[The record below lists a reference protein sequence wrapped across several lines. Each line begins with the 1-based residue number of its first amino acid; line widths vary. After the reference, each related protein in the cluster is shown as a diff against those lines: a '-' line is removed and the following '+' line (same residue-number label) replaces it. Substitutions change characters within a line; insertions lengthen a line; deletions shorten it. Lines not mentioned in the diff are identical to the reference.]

1 MATIA
6 RRAGQLKTMKSAKRE
21 PFVTLGKMS
30 SSDRLRDVFPAC
42 TKKDVQTLKLGDEC
56 ARKPRSTGQMLSHGC
71 FRRAIL
77 SSAICLAG
85 GISAVAQTHPASA
98 CSGPPPLE
106 AQLRSHPSD
115 DNYAALVAWFY
126 QNHEPECAAATI
138 RVGLKFVP
146 ESAHLHYLLGLNFYS
161 AGRSREAI
169 GPLEQAI
176 RMDPGALP
184 PYLLLGATLA
194 RLGRNREAIQ
204 QWQAAL
210 KCDPASKTAQ
220 DGLAKSL
227 MATGDF
233 DAAIQSLSSV
243 PRDENL
249 TLDLAIAYRKAG
261 MYVQAAGALS
271 DGLQSMPGS
280 DALTAA
286 LVSLDVDESHFE
298 AATLLA
304 EKIARA
310 KPNDI
315 EAQRIYLRT
324 LVITGNNDAAAPLGR
339 KLLALAPHD
348 ADLLNLTGLVEQ
360 KTGDLESARKHLEE
374 AVAISPNDYNPR
386 VNLGV
391 VLADLK
397 DAKGARKQFE
407 RAIELGTD
415 GPQVH
420 FELAKV
426 LRTLGETQGAQHQLE
441 IYQKRLK
448 EESDQAEAIS
458 KATEAAE
465 AVKSGD
471 NHKAADLYRAAC
483 AAQPQNPILA
493 YRLAMVLGNQGDVDG
508 ERAALQR
515 AVQAN
520 PRFAQAQYQLG
531 YMDFQAGNNAAAERE
546 FRATVEA
553 LPDNVQAWISLAATL
568 GAEAHFTEAR
578 AAIARVRELQ
588 PESTAARALSQKL
601 AEAQKQR

>member
-1 MATIA
+1 MLRG
-6 RRAGQLKTMKSAKRE
+6 RRTPERLQAAWEQKAG
-21 PFVTLGKMS
+21 F
-30 SSDRLRDVFPAC
+30 
-42 TKKDVQTLKLGDEC
+42 
-56 ARKPRSTGQMLSHGC
+56 PRSVLW
-71 FRRAIL
+71 I
-77 SSAICLAG
+77 AICIVGA
-85 GISAVAQTHPASA
+85 IPATAQIHPASA

-106 AQLRSHPSD
+106 AQLRSHPSEES
-115 DNYAALVAWFY
+115 YAALSDWFN
-126 QNHEPECAAATI
+126 QNHRPKCAADTI
-138 RVGLKFVP
+138 RAGLKLVP
-146 ESAHLHYLLGLNFYS
+146 GSARLHYLLGLNFYS
-161 AGRSREAI
+161 AGRNGEAVA
-169 GPLEQAI
+169 PLEQAI
-176 RMDPGALP
+176 RIDPGALP
-184 PYLLLGATLA
+184 PHLIMGATLA
-194 RLGRNREAIQ
+194 RLGRNRDAIQ

-210 KCDPASKTAQ
+210 KIDPDSKEAQ

-227 MATGDF
+227 IATGDF
-233 DAAIQSLSSV
+233 DAAIRSLSSV

-261 MYVQAAGALS
+261 MYDEAAQALS

-298 AATLLA
+298 AASLLA

-310 KPNDI
+310 KPEDM

-324 LVITGNNDAAAPLGR
+324 LIITGNNDAAAPLGR

-348 ADLLNLTGLVEQ
+348 ADLLNLNGLIEQ
-360 KTGDLESARKHLEE
+360 KAGDLESARKHLEE
-374 AVAISPNDYNPR
+374 AVAVSPNDYNPR

-397 DAKGARKQFE
+397 DANGARKQFE

-415 GPQVH
+415 EPQVH

-426 LRTLGETQGAQHQLE
+426 LRTLGDAQGAQQQLA

-448 EESDQAEAIS
+448 QESDQAEAVS
-458 KATEAAE
+458 EATEAAA

-471 NHKAADLYRAAC
+471 NQKAADLYRAAC
-483 AAQPQNPILA
+483 AAQPQNAMLS
-493 YRLAMVLGNQGDVDG
+493 YRLAMVLGDEGDLDG

-515 AVQAN
+515 AVQVN
-520 PRFAQAQYQLG
+520 PRLAQAQYQLG

-546 FRATVEA
+546 FRATVDA

-568 GAEAHFTEAR
+568 GAEAHFPEAR
-578 AAIARVRELQ
+578 AAIARARELQ
-588 PESTAARALSQKL
+588 PDNAAARALSQQL
-601 AEAQKQR
+601 AEAQHQR

>member
-1 MATIA
+1 MA
-6 RRAGQLKTMKSAKRE
+6 Q
-21 PFVTLGKMS
+21 V
-30 SSDRLRDVFPAC
+30 
-42 TKKDVQTLKLGDEC
+42 
-56 ARKPRSTGQMLSHGC
+56 
-71 FRRAIL
+71 
-77 SSAICLAG
+77 
-85 GISAVAQTHPASA
+85 HPASA

-106 AQLRSHPSD
+106 VRLRFHPSED
-115 DNYAALVAWFY
+115 SYAALVAWFN
-126 QNHEPECAAATI
+126 QNHQPECAAGTI
-138 RVGLKFVP
+138 RVGLKFAP
-146 ESAHLHYLLGLNFYS
+146 GSARLHYLLGQNLYA
-161 AGRSREAI
+161 AGRNREAI
-169 GPLEQAI
+169 VPLEQAI
-176 RMDPGALP
+176 RTDPGALP
-184 PYLLLGATLA
+184 PHLLLGATLA
-194 RLGRNREAIQ
+194 RLGRNRDAIQ

-210 KCDPASKTAQ
+210 KMDSASKAAQ
-220 DGLAKSL
+220 DGLATSL
-227 MATGDF
+227 IATGDF
-233 DAAIQSLSSV
+233 DAAIRSLSTV
-243 PRDENL
+243 PRDEKL

-261 MYVQAAGALS
+261 MYDKAAQELS
-271 DGLQSMPGS
+271 DGLQSTPWS

-310 KPNDI
+310 KPDDM

-324 LVITGNNDAAAPLGR
+324 LVITGNNEVAVPLGR
-339 KLLALAPHD
+339 KLLAQAPHD
-348 ADLLNLTGLVEQ
+348 SDLLNLNGLMEQ
-360 KTGDLESARKHLEE
+360 KAGDLESARKHLEE

-391 VLADLK
+391 VLADLR
-397 DAKGARKQFE
+397 DATGARKQLRE
-407 RAIELGTD
+407 AIDLGAD
-415 GPQVH
+415 EPQVH

-426 LRTLGETQGAQHQLE
+426 LRTLGDTQGAQHQLA

-448 EESDQAEAIS
+448 EESDQAEAVS

-471 NHKAADLYRAAC
+471 NHRAADLYRAAC
-483 AAQPQNPILA
+483 AAQPQNAILA
-493 YRLAMVLGNQGDVDG
+493 YRLAMVLGNEGDLDG

-546 FRATVEA
+546 FRATVDA

-578 AAIARVRELQ
+578 AAIARARELQ
-588 PESTAARALSQKL
+588 PDNTVARALSQKL
-601 AEAQKQR
+601 AEAQNQR